1 LVLAGNED
9 VLVPPENS
17 KILAERIPNARLQVI
32 EGGGHQFLI
41 EKPDVFNNAVLDF
54 LQTLPEE

>member
-32 EGGGHQFLI
+32 EGGGHRFLI